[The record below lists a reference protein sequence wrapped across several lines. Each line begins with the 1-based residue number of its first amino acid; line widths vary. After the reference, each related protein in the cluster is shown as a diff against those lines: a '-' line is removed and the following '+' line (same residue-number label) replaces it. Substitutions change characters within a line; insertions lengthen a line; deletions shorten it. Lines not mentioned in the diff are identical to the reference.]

1 MCLWLDSWTVQVQC
15 FSVASWCTDIGCFD
29 LIFQELSA
37 HLQGLIESQSTFL
50 RKGVFSK
57 LYTKSP
63 CCLNYSRQQQI
74 HRLLI
79 LFNLKEWTV
88 VDFVVQS
95 LGRVQLFATPWTGDA
110 RFLCPS
116 LSPEVCSNCCPLSPW
131 CFLTISSSILNPSC
145 PPALSLSQNQCLF
158 QWVGSS
164 QQAAKVSEL
173 QLQHQSFQWI
183 LRVDF
188 L

>member
-1 MCLWLDSWTVQVQC
+1 M
-15 FSVASWCTDIGCFD
+15 DIGCFD

-37 HLQGLIESQSTFL
+37 HLQGLIEGQSTFL

-63 CCLNYSRQQQI
+63 CCLNYSWQQQQI
-74 HRLLI
+74 HSLLI
-79 LFNLKEWTV
+79 LFNLKEWTG

-95 LGRVQLFATPWTGDA
+95 LGRVRLFATPWPGACQVPQSFTVS
-110 RFLCPS
+110 RSLLKLLSIESMMLSNHLIFCPRSFL
-116 LSPEVCSNCCPLSPW
+116 
-131 CFLTISSSILNPSC
+131 PSC
-145 PPALSLSQNQCLF
+145 PPALNLSQNQCLF
-158 QWVGSS
+158 QWVSS
-164 QQAAKVSEL
+164 SHQAAKVSEL